1 MDKMHTIHISRSE
14 EVYHHEEPSWQDGNV
29 RGYNIEVLRGLQWY
43 TAVTT
48 EKNWAKFVEEWIRK
62 HHAKNAKSMI
72 ANFHKQPSNFFDDVS
87 RKNAAILARMS
98 LRGFPLN
105 AAHMDYVQAFI
116 EVCQTPPSRKKQVAK
131 VEEAKKPVPSVHD
144 KIRKQITTT
153 LSDLDVYIDQL
164 FDKAETDP
172 QDMISKIMLCQY
184 KAPHLRQIQTY
195 LQRSITEWKT
205 AYAKEDPDLT
215 EAYQYI
221 GVRKLKK
228 IIDEVQFIHD
238 ALSQRQSQLKAQ
250 RIVKKKPADKKK
262 IVSKLQ
268 YLPQDD
274 TLGITSVSPVSIIG
288 STTLWVYDVEKRKLG
303 YFVGEAP
310 NSLLVKGTTIFG
322 FKEASMKIL
331 RHPDAQLAEFTKLR
345 KNQLKTWFSQLTTR
359 EKDLSGRINAN
370 MLLLR
375 ID

>member
-1 MDKMHTIHISRSE
+1 M
-14 EVYHHEEPSWQDGNV
+14 
-29 RGYNIEVLRGLQWY
+29 
-43 TAVTT
+43 
-48 EKNWAKFVEEWIRK
+48 
-62 HHAKNAKSMI
+62 
-72 ANFHKQPSNFFDDVS
+72 
-87 RKNAAILARMS
+87 
-98 LRGFPLN
+98 
-105 AAHMDYVQAFI
+105 
-116 EVCQTPPSRKKQVAK
+116 
-131 VEEAKKPVPSVHD
+131 
-144 KIRKQITTT
+144 
-153 LSDLDVYIDQL
+153 YIDQL

-303 YFVGEAP
+303 YFVGEAQ